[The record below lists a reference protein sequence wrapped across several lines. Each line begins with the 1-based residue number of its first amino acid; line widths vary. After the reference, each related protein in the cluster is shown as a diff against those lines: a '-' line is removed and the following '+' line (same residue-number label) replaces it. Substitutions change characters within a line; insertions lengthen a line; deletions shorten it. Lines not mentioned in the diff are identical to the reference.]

1 MEIFIFLMILILIV
15 IFTGCV
21 TIVIRAIYFIGVGID
36 PIDAWKVDE
45 RREKSIEDV
54 IVEGRDKEG
63 EKGGWVGY

>member
-15 IFTGCV
+15 IFTGSV

-36 PIDAWKVDE
+36 PIDAWKIDE

-54 IVEGRDKEG
+54 IVEGRENEG